1 MREKKYFLYF
11 GIFLMV
17 FLIVNLVFKAY
28 KKSEREQFGVVSI
41 AKMGD
46 FKGTKGGKNI
56 KFVYVVNGK
65 VFHGESS
72 VSSLPHVSKG
82 DFYKIVYSSKNP
94 KNVEV
99 LFNEKIT
106 DSVLIHEAALDF
118 ERQIRDLYR

>member
-1 MREKKYFLYF
+1 
-11 GIFLMV
+11 V
-17 FLIVNLVFKAY
+17 FLIVGLVYRAY
-28 KKSEREQFGVVSI
+28 KKNELEQFGVVSL

-65 VFHGESS
+65 VFHGESKA
-72 VSSLPHVSKG
+72 SSLPHVSKG
-82 DFYKIVYSSKNP
+82 DFYKIIYSSKNP

-99 LFNEKIT
+99 LFDDKIT
-106 DSVLIHEAALDF
+106 DSVLIREAGLDF